1 MVEVSS
7 INDIARLAGALE
19 RVPKP
24 ILALK
29 YEGGYKFM
37 VHGDQVL
44 DFSIFFYTVSNDK
57 SQYLAYELDSK
68 GERVE
73 LVEGIGEHGR
83 VYLPII
89 SISKVPKFFDGGKG
103 ERLSSLMEP
112 IEVEDLPSLVKL
124 SMYKLYYDEVAVPL
138 FVSEE
143 GDGWYIGSVVQI
155 GEADGSAFY
164 FYTRLGPKAP
174 SGNFLRVDPSKIK
187 ELDFKAGIGEHGYYY
202 IKLIKLKDKV
212 GIR

>member
-19 RVPKP
+19 RVPRP

-29 YEGGYKFM
+29 DGERYKFM

-44 DFSIFFYTVSNDK
+44 DSSIFFYAISDSK
-57 SQYLAYELDSK
+57 AQYLAYELSSR

-73 LVEGIGEHGR
+73 FVEGVGEHGK

-89 SISKVPKFFDGGKG
+89 SISRAPKFFISRKG
-103 ERLSSLMEP
+103 EGLSSLMEP

-124 SMYKLYYDEVAVPL
+124 SIYKLYYDEVAVPL

-155 GEADGSAFY
+155 GETDGGAFY

-174 SGNFLRVDPSKIK
+174 SGNFLRVDPSKIT